1 MSDLSEEYETERA
14 KGPGARVRVK
24 RCEIRMCRK
33 ESETASED
41 EMVLTSMQIEE
52 LTLPGLKN
60 LEKDLRKGLGFAR
73 RYGTMERVC

>member
-41 EMVLTSMQIEE
+41 EVVLTSMQIEE

-73 RYGTMERVC
+73 R